1 MSALRYW
8 ITQLAGLRGYF
19 WQALGVSMVI
29 NALMV
34 IPSLYMLQIYD
45 RVMVSQNGLT
55 LLTLTGLLTLSLLA
69 GAWLEQRR
77 TAILVRMGQALDD
90 RLGVAAHDAAV
101 LKQWQRPSNSPLQP
115 VQDLNALRQFVTGQ
129 GLFVLFDL
137 PWFPIYLVIMFL
149 LHPWLGA
156 LGLVFSGVLLC
167 IAVLSHRRSR
177 AAIELGSETARQAQQ
192 DQMAKLRNAEL
203 IHAMGMLPAVR
214 QRWSERHAVYSSVQ
228 ARAEATS
235 ASFASLSKMARYVQ
249 QSLSLGAGAWLVIEG
264 QISPGAMIAANLLMS
279 KALQPLD
286 LLVSSWSGLLT
297 ARLAAER
304 LRDALPSQGLEHR
317 QEIRAL
323 QQPQV
328 RWHDVSVRLD
338 DGRTLLHEVSLRL
351 EPGSVVALVGPS
363 GSGKTTLA
371 RTLMGLW
378 PAHLCSG
385 RAELDG
391 LSVFDWD
398 RQSLGPALG
407 YLAQEPALMEGTLA
421 QNIARFGKPDAAQVV
436 EAARRAGIHELILAL
451 PQGYDTQAGE
461 AGQMLSGGQ
470 RQLIALAQ
478 ALYGSPRLVVLDE
491 PNSNLDEAG
500 ERCLLQA
507 LQSLRQQ
514 GCAVL
519 IITHRPEILQSVDH
533 TWQMRQGR
541 LIGPE
546 RQSPSPETST
556 RLAHESA

>member
-8 ITQLAGLRGYF
+8 VTQLAGLRGYF

-34 IPSLYMLQIYD
+34 MPSLYMLQIYD
-45 RVMVSQNGLT
+45 RVMVSQSGLT
-55 LLTLTGLLTLSLLA
+55 LLALTGLLTLSLLA
-69 GAWLEQRR
+69 AAWLEQRR

-90 RLGVAAHDAAV
+90 RLGVAAHDAAL

-149 LHPWLGA
+149 LHPWLGV

-177 AAIELGSETARQAQQ
+177 AAIELGSDTARQAQQ
-192 DQMAKLRNAEL
+192 DQMTKLRNAEL

-235 ASFASLSKMARYVQ
+235 AGFSSLSKMARYVQ

-264 QISPGAMIAANLLMS
+264 QISPGAMIAANLLMT

-304 LRDALPSQGLEHR
+304 LRDALPGQGLEHR

-328 RWHDVSVRLD
+328 RWQDVSVRLD
-338 DGRTLLHEVSLRL
+338 DGRTLLHEVSLQL

-436 EAARRAGIHELILAL
+436 DAARRAGIHELILAL

-461 AGQMLSGGQ
+461 AGQTLSGGQ

-507 LQSLRQQ
+507 LQVLRQQ

>member
-8 ITQLAGLRGYF
+8 VTQLAGLRGYF

-34 IPSLYMLQIYD
+34 MPSLYMLQIYD
-45 RVMVSQNGLT
+45 RVMVSQSGLT
-55 LLTLTGLLTLSLLA
+55 LLTLTGLLALSLLA
-69 GAWLEQRR
+69 AAWLEQRR

-90 RLGVAAHDAAV
+90 RLGVAAHDAAL

-149 LHPWLGA
+149 LHPWLGV

-177 AAIELGSETARQAQQ
+177 AAIELGSDTARQAQQ
-192 DQMAKLRNAEL
+192 DQMTKLRNAEL

-235 ASFASLSKMARYVQ
+235 AGFSSLSKMARYVQ

-264 QISPGAMIAANLLMS
+264 QISPGAMIAANLLMT

-304 LRDALPSQGLEHR
+304 LRDALPGQGLEHR

-328 RWHDVSVRLD
+328 RWQDVSVRLD
-338 DGRTLLHEVSLRL
+338 DGRTLLHEVSLQL

-421 QNIARFGKPDAAQVV
+421 QNIARFGKPDAVQVV
-436 EAARRAGIHELILAL
+436 DAARRAGIHELILAL

-461 AGQMLSGGQ
+461 AGQTLSGGQ

-507 LQSLRQQ
+507 LQVLRQQ